1 MSRFDNTTKEVSP
14 IAEANREYKNSIFT
28 TLFNDNEKLISL
40 YNAITGS
47 NYPPDTDIKI
57 NTLKD
62 VLYMDRYND
71 LSFTIDG
78 KIVVLIEHQS
88 TLSGNFCIRLLI
100 YAAKVYEKI
109 IDKSA
114 MYRRKRILLPKPEFI
129 VLYNGQDNYPK
140 EQIVKLSDAFIDLS
154 PGEMPQL
161 ELTAKVLNINY
172 DKNPEMVSKD
182 QTLEGYSYFVYLVK
196 EYSAEGLNLEDSIKK
211 AMELCIRLDKLKDF
225 LKQHGTEVINMLMS
239 EWNMEDALRIRAE
252 EAKEEG
258 IEKGIEKGKEI
269 TLETTARKMIR
280 EAIPL
285 DIIAKITGFD
295 FQRLMKLQKN
305 V

>member
-1 MSRFDNTTKEVSP
+1 VST

-28 TLFNDNEKLISL
+28 TLFNNNEKLISL
-40 YNAITGS
+40 YNAVTGS

-109 IDKSA
+109 IDTSA
-114 MYRRKRILLPKPEFI
+114 MYRRKRIPLPKPEFI
-129 VLYNGQDNYPK
+129 VLYNGFDNYPK
-140 EQIVKLSDAFIDLS
+140 EQIVKLSDAFIDLM
-154 PGEMPQL
+154 PDEMPQL

-172 DKNPEMVSKD
+172 DKNPEIVSKD

-196 EYSAEGLNLEDSIKK
+196 KYSAEGSSLEESVKK
-211 AMELCIRLDKLKDF
+211 AMELCIRQDKLKDF
-225 LKQHGTEVINMLMS
+225 LKQHGTEVMNMLMT

-252 EAKEEG
+252 EAKEDAKKVA
-258 IEKGIEKGKEI
+258 IEVTIEE
-269 TLETTARKMIR
+269 LARKMIL

-285 DIIAKITGFD
+285 DTIEKITGFD
-295 FQRLMKLQKN
+295 TQRLMSLQKS

>member
-1 MSRFDNTTKEVSP
+1 VST
-14 IAEANREYKNSIFT
+14 IAEANRKYKNSIFI
-28 TLFNDNEKLISL
+28 TLFNDNKKLISL

-57 NTLKD
+57 NTLQD

-109 IDKSA
+109 IDKTA
-114 MYRRKRILLPKPEFI
+114 MYRKKQIPLPKPEFI

-140 EQIVKLSDAFIDLS
+140 EQIVRLSDAFIDLL

-161 ELTAKVLNINY
+161 ELTARVLNINY
-172 DKNPEMVSKD
+172 DKNLEMVTKD

-196 EYSAEGLNLEDSIKK
+196 EYSGEGYNLEYSIKK
-211 AMELCIRLDKLKDF
+211 AMELCIRQDKLKDF

-258 IEKGIEKGKEI
+258 KEEGIKEGIEA
-269 TLETTARKMIR
+269 TARKMIR
-280 EAIPL
+280 ESIPL
-285 DIIAKITGFD
+285 DTIAKITGFD
-295 FQRLMKLQKN
+295 TQRLMRLQKSL
-305 V
+305 

>member
-1 MSRFDNTTKEVSP
+1 
-14 IAEANREYKNSIFT
+14 
-28 TLFNDNEKLISL
+28 L

-71 LSFTIDG
+71 VSFTIDG
-78 KIVVLIEHQS
+78 KVVVLIEHQS

-109 IDKSA
+109 IDTSA
-114 MYRRKRILLPKPEFI
+114 MYRRKRIPLPKPEFI
-129 VLYNGQDNYPK
+129 VLYNGKDNYPK
-140 EQIVKLSDAFIDLS
+140 EQIVKLSDAFIDML
-154 PGEMPQL
+154 PDEIPQL

-172 DKNPEMVSKD
+172 DKNPEIVSRD

-196 EYSAEGLNLEDSIKK
+196 KYSAEGFNLEDSIKK
-211 AMELCIRLDKLKDF
+211 AMELCIRQDKLKDF
-225 LKQHGTEVINMLMS
+225 LKQHGTEVINMLMT

-258 IEKGIEKGKEI
+258 KEEGIKEGKEEGI
-269 TLETTARKMIR
+269 KEGIKEGIETTARKMIR

-295 FQRLMKLQKN
+295 TQKLMKLQKS